1 MNLKEFVHLVKE
13 GEEEVIAHRRHIHAH
28 PELSFEEEETASY
41 VESVLDELEIPH
53 ERIAGTG
60 VVGRIETNRDGKTI
74 MIRADMDALPVE
86 EETGLPFAST
96 KAGVM
101 HACGHDV
108 HTANLLGVARVL
120 KALEPKL
127 SGRFILLFQP
137 AEEAG
142 GGGREVVK
150 EGLLQEVDMAIG
162 LHVMPEPIGTIF
174 LGDGAMSA
182 YSDGF
187 TIDVYGKAAHTSKP
201 QEGID
206 ALYVAAKLIDAL
218 YGLMAKGLDPK
229 EVATLSLGVIEGGTA
244 PNIVPDHVTIKG
256 MTRALSLE
264 ARSALHDEIS
274 ALVTSLSKAYGA
286 RGEFT
291 YKPGYPAVYND
302 STLFS
307 QAEKFLEK
315 HLSPLMKECRTGIN
329 KLADPQLVTHPEPR
343 LGAEDFGFYA
353 QEVPSLF
360 LWLGTG
366 ESYPQHNGRFT
377 VDESAIV
384 LATCVLSLLA
394 LHLTDHKEVI
404 A

>member
-1 MNLKEFVHLVKE
+1 MNLKEFVALVKE
-13 GEEEVIAHRRHIHAH
+13 GEEQVIAHRRHIHAH
-28 PELSFEEEETASY
+28 PELSFEEEETAKY
-41 VESVLDELEIPH
+41 VESVLEDLSIPH
-53 ERIAGTG
+53 ERIAKTG
-60 VVGRIETNRDGKTI
+60 VVGRIETHRPGKTI

-86 EETGLPFAST
+86 EETRLSFAST
-96 KAGVM
+96 KRGVM

-120 KALEPKL
+120 KELSPRL
-127 SGRFILLFQP
+127 SGSFVLLFQP

-150 EGLLQEVDMAIG
+150 EGLLQEVDIALG
-162 LHVMPEPIGTIF
+162 LHVMPEAIGTIF

-201 QEGID
+201 NEGVD
-206 ALYVAAKLIDAL
+206 ALYVTAKLIDAL

-244 PNIVPDHVTIKG
+244 PNIVPDHVTLKG
-256 MTRALSLE
+256 MTRAMSLE
-264 ARSALHDEIS
+264 ARSTLHDEIS
-274 ALVTSLSKAYGA
+274 QLVTNLPRAYGA
-286 RGEFT
+286 RAEFT

-302 STLFS
+302 TVLFS
-307 QAEKFLEK
+307 QAEKFLK
-315 HLSPLMKECRTGIN
+315 KYLSPLMKESITGIN
-329 KLADPQLVTHPEPR
+329 NLADPQLVTHPEPR

-366 ESYPQHNGRFT
+366 ESYPQHNGKFT
-377 VDESAIV
+377 VDESAI
-384 LATCVLSLLA
+384 LLGTCVLTLLA
-394 LHLTDHKEVI
+394 LHLTDNKEVI